1 MKKLTTLILTLGV
14 ILTLSACSDNTNNSM
29 TDSGSSSDAS
39 SAVSSE
45 ASSESEAE
53 LTFDEKFRGL
63 DQELRYDEVI
73 KLLGEPDEK
82 GGVSVRYLSYKLDD
96 NKSAIVQFLYGDNP
110 RIDYT
115 YITDSETEEEEV
127 LLHRRV
133 CDHEDNYCSHDIY
146 YSEEVRTFIDKC
158 KEIKYDMNTDDVIAI
173 LGEPDGRYYGN
184 LNGAI
189 NFFPDKYHEVYVA
202 LSCNGKVKEEGFNA
216 FRVYYVGTWDT
227 IIHGAAVAVLPE
239 EYKQNEEKE
248 KTPTKEIEQ
257 LAFDQKVYYPTVTV
271 SPKEDVPLKD
281 YLLDYIGEPDEE
293 INDGDI
299 TKLKYKLSDGL
310 DVYVCILNSGT
321 EPIIELTYTCN
332 PETNKL
338 ERYHEVV
345 EGCDY
350 KKYLPDDIKP

>member
-1 MKKLTTLILTLGV
+1 MKKLTSLILTLGV

-29 TDSGSSSDAS
+29 TDSGSSSEVS
-39 SAVSSE
+39 SVISSE

-73 KLLGEPDEK
+73 ELLGEPDKK
-82 GGVSVRYLSYKLDD
+82 GGENVKYLSYKQDD
-96 NKSAIVQFLYGDNP
+96 GKSAIVQFLYGDNP

-115 YITDSETEEEEV
+115 YITDSETEEEEII
-127 LLHRRV
+127 LHRRI
-133 CDHEDNYCSHDIY
+133 CDHEKGYCSFDIH
-146 YSEEVRTFIDKC
+146 YSEEMRDFIEKA
-158 KEIKYDMNTDDVIAI
+158 KTIKKGMVKDEVAEI
-173 LGEPDGRYYGN
+173 LGEPYDFYHGAVS
-184 LNGAI
+184 GAI
-189 NFFPDKYHEVYVA
+189 EYNPDDYHKLHMYTGYDSGNFVVERVSSWDRLVFGESVVVLPYE
-202 LSCNGKVKEEGFNA
+202 NEEEGKVWVVRTEFEQTA
-216 FRVYYVGTWDT
+216 FEQKVTWIDPS
-227 IIHGAAVAVLPE
+227 V
-239 EYKQNEEKE
+239 
-248 KTPTKEIEQ
+248 PTKKDI
-257 LAFDQKVYYPTVTV
+257 
-271 SPKEDVPLKD
+271 PLKD

-293 INDGDI
+293 INEGDI

-350 KKYLPDDIKP
+350 KKYLPDDTEE